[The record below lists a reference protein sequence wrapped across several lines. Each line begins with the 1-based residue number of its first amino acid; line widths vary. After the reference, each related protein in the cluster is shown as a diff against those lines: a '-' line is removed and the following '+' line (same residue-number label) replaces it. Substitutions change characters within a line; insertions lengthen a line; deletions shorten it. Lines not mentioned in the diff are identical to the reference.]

1 MNTQIVTLN
10 GNNTTFSFLPSG
22 DIYEICHKDIMVN
35 QLIGNLLDGSANQIY
50 LRVFKNGTILSTP
63 LLGIQSDS
71 KLAVGERALIWSG
84 TFEGVSYEVKFIV
97 TSHDVWFWEV
107 SLQGNQTV
115 DLLYGQ
121 DIGIAAKGA
130 VQSNEAYV
138 SQYIDHYIDTQHGY
152 TICSRQN
159 QPQDGKFPYLQQGCL
174 QKTIGFSTDGYQ
186 FFGMS
191 YKETNI
197 PEALQRES
205 LPTEVYQYEMAYA
218 ALQTEKRNVQ
228 EKQSFVFYGSILE
241 NHSTAVEKPFFT
253 TEQIEKI
260 WIEASKLEQVTEPVN
275 KMKCIVNQ
283 VIKAER
289 LTPEEIDELFG
300 IQLEKEIVDQKLL
313 SFFTDNQR
321 HVVLKEK
328 EVQMERPHG
337 HILLSGTD
345 LVVDKP
351 VMATTVYMYGIFNSQ
366 IVLGNTSMNKMMS
379 NNRNS
384 LNIMKKSGQRIYIKI
399 NNQWQLLAMPSAF
412 EMGFNVA
419 KWYYKLADDLI
430 TVTNYTSVEG
440 YEIKLCI
447 ESKKGKKYDFVISNH
462 ILMNDGEDSV
472 PFKWEQ
478 SNQVITFNGT
488 PSSTVDQGYPELTYH
503 IHVEQPFTLKDETVF
518 VSLKEGSD
526 FPLVMLELLQE
537 HTVNLTIQ
545 GNLHRGNYQHHQKSE
560 SIETESYER
569 YLDGL
574 LNGFQ
579 MKHENPLIQE
589 EVERMNLLSRWYSHN
604 MLVHYLSPHG
614 LEQYGGAAWGTRDVS
629 QGPVEYFFAVN
640 RPEIVREILKKVYAN
655 QFENDGNWPQW
666 FMFDRFEK
674 IKADESHGD
683 VIVWPLKVVGDYL
696 TFTGDTS
703 ILAESIPFTNRDTF
717 AKTEESYPLM
727 EHVKKQIHYIEEN
740 FLPNTFLSCYGDG
753 DWDDTLQPYDS
764 RLKKNM
770 ASSWTIAL
778 TYQTIRN
785 LARALES
792 YDNLYAAYLFDL
804 AKNIK
809 ADFNRFILS
818 TDTIPGF
825 VYMED
830 SDHVE
835 LMIHPDDK
843 KTNIQYRLLPMTRS
857 MIAEL
862 ITPEMAEHHYQ
873 IIKENLYFPDGV
885 RLMNRPASYKGGVST
900 NFKRAEQAANF
911 GREIGLQY
919 VHAHIRFTEAMAKLG
934 KAEET
939 WKGLNTI
946 NPIGLKDRVENA
958 AIRQSNVY
966 FSSSDGDFKTR
977 YEAEE
982 NFGKLKN
989 SGIPVKGGWRIYSS
1003 GPGIYINQLISNVLG
1018 IRQTAAEV
1026 IIDPVLPERLNGLTV
1041 TFQLLDKPVEIKYIL
1056 RSKDRKAIFNGN
1068 VLENRLEDNLYR
1080 QGGICLNKE
1089 AMKKVLQQENILEV
1103 YC

>member
-1 MNTQIVTLN
+1 MNTQTVTLN

-22 DIYEICHKDIMVN
+22 DIYEIRHKDIMVN

-50 LRVFKNGTILSTP
+50 LRVFKKGTILSTP

-205 LPTEVYQYEMAYA
+205 LSTEVYQYEMAYA
-218 ALQTEKRNVQ
+218 ALQTDKRNVQ
-228 EKQSFVFYGSILE
+228 EKQSVVFYGSILE
-241 NHSTAVEKPFFT
+241 NHPTAVEKPFFT
-253 TEQIEKI
+253 TQQIEEI
-260 WIEASKLEQVTEPVN
+260 WVEANKLEQVTKPVN
-275 KMKCIVNQ
+275 KMTRIVNQ
-283 VIKAER
+283 VIKTES

-313 SFFTDNQR
+313 SFFTDNQH

-384 LNIMKKSGQRIYIKI
+384 LNIMKKSGQRIYMKI

-430 TVTNYTSVEG
+430 IVTNYTSVEDH
-440 YEIKLCI
+440 EIKLSI
-447 ESKKGKKYDFVISNH
+447 ESKRGKKYDFVISNH

-526 FPLVMLELLQE
+526 FPLVMLELLQK

-560 SIETESYER
+560 GIETESYER

-655 QFENDGNWPQW
+655 QFENDGNWSQW

-717 AKTEESYPLM
+717 AKTEEFYPLM
-727 EHVKKQIHYIEEN
+727 EHVKKQIHYIETN

-770 ASSWTIAL
+770 ASSWTVAL

-835 LMIHPDDK
+835 LMIHPDDE

-862 ITPEMAEHHYQ
+862 ITPEIAEHHYQ

-977 YEAEE
+977 YEAQE

-989 SGIPVKGGWRIYSS
+989 GGVPVKGGWRIYSS

-1026 IIDPVLPERLNGLTV
+1026 IIDPVLPQSLNGLTV
-1041 TFQLLDKPVEIKYIL
+1041 TFQLLDKPVEIKYTL
-1056 RSKDRKAIFNGN
+1056 GSKDKKAIFNGN

>member
-1 MNTQIVTLN
+1 MNTQTVTLN
-10 GNNTTFSFLPSG
+10 GNDTTFSFLPSG
-22 DIYEICHKDIMVN
+22 DIYEIRHKDIMVN

-50 LRVFKNGTILSTP
+50 LRVFKEGEIFSTP
-63 LLGIQSDS
+63 LLGVRSDS
-71 KLAVGERALIWSG
+71 QLSVGEHTLIWSG
-84 TFEGVSYEVKFIV
+84 SFEGVSYEVQFLL

-107 SLQGNQTV
+107 SLQGDQTV

-138 SQYIDHYIDTQHGY
+138 SQYIDHHIDTQYGY

-159 QPQDGKFPYLQQGCL
+159 QPQGAKFPYLQQGCL

-186 FFGMS
+186 FFGKS

-197 PEALQRES
+197 PEALRKES
-205 LPTEVYQYEMAYA
+205 LPTEVYQYEMAYVS
-218 ALQTEKRNVQ
+218 LQTEKQHVQ
-228 EKQSFVFYGSILE
+228 EKQSVVFYGSILE
-241 NHSTAVEKPFFT
+241 NHPTAVEKPYFT
-253 TEQIEKI
+253 TQQIEEI
-260 WIEASKLEQVTEPVN
+260 WTEANKLEQVTKPVN
-275 KMKCIVNQ
+275 KITNIANQ
-283 VIKAER
+283 VVQTEI
-289 LTPEEIDELFG
+289 LTPKEVNELFG
-300 IQLEKEIVDQKLL
+300 NQIEKEMVDQKLM
-313 SFFTDNQR
+313 SFFTDNQH

-345 LVVDKP
+345 LVVDRP

-384 LNIMKKSGQRIYIKI
+384 LNIMKKSGQRIYMKIK
-399 NNQWQLLAMPSAF
+399 NQWQLLAMPSAF

-430 TVTNYTSVEG
+430 VVTNYTSVED
-440 YEIKLCI
+440 YEIKLNI
-447 ESKKGKKYDFVISNH
+447 ESIRGEKYDFIISNH
-462 ILMNDGEDSV
+462 ILMNDGEDSI
-472 PFKWEQ
+472 PFKWNQ
-478 SNQVITFNGT
+478 SDQVITFNGT
-488 PSSTVDQGYPELTYH
+488 PNSTVGQGYPELTYH
-503 IHVEQPFTLKDETVF
+503 VHVEQPFTLKDETVF
-518 VSLKEGSD
+518 VSSEESSS
-526 FPLVMLELLQE
+526 FPLVMVELNQE
-537 HTVNLTIQ
+537 HAVNLTIQ
-545 GNLHRGNYQHHQKSE
+545 GNLHKGDYQHHRKNE
-560 SIETESYER
+560 TEETESYER
-569 YLDGL
+569 YLDEL

-703 ILAESIPFTNRDTF
+703 ILDEPIPYTSRHTF
-717 AKTEESYPLM
+717 EKTAAHYPLL
-727 EHVKKQIHYIEEN
+727 EHVKKQIHYIETN
-740 FLPNTFLSCYGDG
+740 FLPDTFLSCYGDG

-770 ASSWTIAL
+770 ASSWTVAL
-778 TYQTIRN
+778 TYQTLRN
-785 LARALES
+785 LAKALKD
-792 YDNLYAAYLFDL
+792 YDNQYAEYLFDL
-804 AKNIK
+804 VKNIK
-809 ADFNRFILS
+809 ADFDRFILS

-830 SDHVE
+830 SNHVE
-835 LMIHPDDK
+835 LMIHPEDE

-885 RLMNRPASYKGGVST
+885 RLMNRPAFYQGGVST

-946 NPIGLKDRVENA
+946 NPIGIKDRVENA

-977 YEAEE
+977 YEAQE

-989 SGIPVKGGWRIYSS
+989 GDVAVKGGWRIYSS

-1018 IRQTAAEV
+1018 IRQTATTF

-1041 TFQLLDKPVEIKYIL
+1041 AFKLFDKPVKINYKIGHE
-1056 RSKDRKAIFNGN
+1056 DRKIIFNGN
-1068 VLENRLEDNLYR
+1068 VVEGKFEANLYR
-1080 QGGICLNKE
+1080 MGGICLDKE
-1089 AMKKVLQQENILEV
+1089 VIKKNLQQENTLEI

>member
-1 MNTQIVTLN
+1 MNTQTMTLN
-10 GNNTTFSFLPSG
+10 RNDTTFTFLPSG
-22 DIYEICHKDIMVN
+22 DIYEIRHKDIMVN

-50 LRVFKNGTILSTP
+50 LRVFKEGEILSTP
-63 LLGIQSDS
+63 LLGVQSDS
-71 KLAVGERALIWSG
+71 QLSVGEHGLIWTGS
-84 TFEGVSYEVKFIV
+84 FEGVSYEVKFLL

-107 SLQGNQTV
+107 TLQGNQTV

-121 DIGIAAKGA
+121 DVGIAGKGA

-138 SQYIDHYIDTQHGY
+138 SQYIDHQIDTQNGY
-152 TICSRQN
+152 TISSRQN
-159 QPQDGKFPYLQQGCL
+159 QPQGKKFPYLQQGCL

-186 FFGMS
+186 FFGKS

-197 PEALQRES
+197 PEALQKET
-205 LPTEVYQYEMAYA
+205 LPTEVYQYEMAYVS
-218 ALQTEKRNVQ
+218 LQTEKLKVQ
-228 EKQSFVFYGSILE
+228 EKQSIIFYGSVLDD
-241 NHSTAVEKPFFT
+241 HPTAIEKPYFT
-253 TEQIEKI
+253 NQQIEAI
-260 WIEASKLEQVTEPVN
+260 WAEVDKSELVANSVDK
-275 KMKCIVNQ
+275 IVNVANQ
-283 VIKAER
+283 VVQTEVLTAE
-289 LTPEEIDELFG
+289 EVEDLFG
-300 IQLEKEIVDQKLL
+300 DKVEEEIVDQKLL
-313 SFFTDNQR
+313 SFFTNKKH

-328 EVQMERPHG
+328 ELQMERPHG

-345 LVVDKP
+345 LVVEKP
-351 VMATTVYMYGIFNSQ
+351 IMATTVYMYGIFNSQ

-384 LNIMKKSGQRIYIKI
+384 LNIMKKSGQRIYMKVKD
-399 NNQWQLLAMPSAF
+399 QWQLLAMPSAF

-430 TVTNYTSVEG
+430 VVTNYTSVEDH
-440 YEIKLCI
+440 EIKLI
-447 ESKKGKKYDFVISNH
+447 VESKRGKNYDFIISNH

-472 PFKWEQ
+472 PFKWSELD
-478 SNQVITFNGT
+478 QVITFNGT
-488 PSSTVDQGYPELTYH
+488 SNSTVGQGYPELMYH
-503 IHVEQPFTLKDETVF
+503 VHVEQPFTLKDERVF
-518 VSLKEGSD
+518 VSSKESSN
-526 FPLVMLELLQE
+526 FPLVMLEVNQE

-545 GNLHRGNYQHHQKSE
+545 GNLNKENYQHHLKSE
-560 SIETESYER
+560 VQETESYER
-569 YLDGL
+569 YLDEL
-574 LNGFQ
+574 INGFQ
-579 MKHENPLIQE
+579 MKHENPQIQE
-589 EVERMNLLSRWYSHN
+589 EIERMNLLSRWYSHN

-683 VIVWPLKVVGDYL
+683 VIVWPLKVIGDYL
-696 TFTGDTS
+696 SFTGDTS
-703 ILAESIPFTNRDTF
+703 ILEELIPFTDRTTF
-717 AKTEESYPLM
+717 GKTKDLYPLLD
-727 EHVKKQIHYIEEN
+727 HIKKQIHYIETN

-770 ASSWTIAL
+770 ASSWTVAL
-778 TYQTIRN
+778 TYQTLRN
-785 LARALES
+785 LANVLEG
-792 YDNLYAAYLFDL
+792 YDEQYAEYLFVL
-804 AKNIK
+804 VKNIK
-809 ADFNRFILS
+809 DDFNRFILS

-830 SDHVE
+830 SNNVE
-835 LMIHPDDK
+835 LMIHPEDE

-885 RLMNRPASYKGGVST
+885 RLMNRPAFYKGGVST

-946 NPIGLKDRVENA
+946 NPIGIKDRVENA

-977 YEAEE
+977 YEAQA
-982 NFGKLKN
+982 NFDKLKN
-989 SGIPVKGGWRIYSS
+989 GDVPVKGGWRIYSS

-1018 IRQTAAEV
+1018 IRQTENTF
-1026 IIDPVLPERLNGLTV
+1026 IIDPVLPERLNGLIV
-1041 TFQLLDKPVEIKYIL
+1041 EFKLLDKPVKIKYHL
-1056 RSKDRKAIFNGN
+1056 GQEEKQVIFNGN
-1068 VLENRLEDNLYR
+1068 VVESKLEANLYR
-1080 QGGICLNKE
+1080 IGGICLDKE
-1089 AMKKVLQQENILEV
+1089 VIKQHLQEENILEI